1 MASSCE
7 CGCCSSRISWEPGTD
22 TSRRNACYKSPVLAL
37 WPGLSKSGRLHVC
50 EGEKFNSFVG
60 LLGGLFFFSFFFFPS
75 LKNVENAEKYR
86 ARMLKLLVKLLPRGN
101 YNW

>member
-37 WPGLSKSGRLHVC
+37 WPGLSKSGQLHVC

-60 LLGGLFFFSFFFFPS
+60 LLGGLFFFFFFF
-75 LKNVENAEKYR
+75 LI
-86 ARMLKLLVKLLPRGN
+86 
-101 YNW
+101 